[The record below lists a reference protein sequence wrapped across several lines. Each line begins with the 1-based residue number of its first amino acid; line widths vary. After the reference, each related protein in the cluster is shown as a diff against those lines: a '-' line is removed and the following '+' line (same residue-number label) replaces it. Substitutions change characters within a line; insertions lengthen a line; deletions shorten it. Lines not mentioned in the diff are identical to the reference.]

1 MTVKQFSMK
10 RMTYFGNG
18 FLLVGST
25 VDDKNDCRNGSRF
38 WPFCKEN
45 QKNLV
50 SRWKCYIQSRQ
61 MNTERELGVRMNVS
75 HFSVQHFIAC
85 SSMPTSFLSIV
96 VIDLIFLPKKSEK
109 PINQNTKYRKKSSWK
124 YMTVSF
130 IFFWQRIMMNHQTV
144 SCFLISSD

>member
-1 MTVKQFSMK
+1 MK

-61 MNTERELGVRMNVS
+61 MNTEIELGVRMNVI

-85 SSMPTSFLSIV
+85 SSMPTSFLSMV

-109 PINQNTKYRKKSSWK
+109 PRNQNKKYRKKIKLEMYDSVL
-124 YMTVSF
+124 YILLTENHDEPPNC
-130 IFFWQRIMMNHQTV
+130 IMFPN
-144 SCFLISSD
+144 